1 MDNNTQVPLFND
13 EQIPVTKN
21 LKALRNDAIRA
32 DYLRMT
38 GKEHLDRT
46 HVLEK
51 LRLKYF
57 LEVDTLWMIIFG
69 QGYYK
74 K

>member
-1 MDNNTQVPLFND
+1 MNQPSLFT
-13 EQIPVTKN
+13 EEELTKTKS
-21 LKALRNDAIRA
+21 LKELRNEAIKA
-32 DYLRMT
+32 DYNEMT
-38 GKEHLDRT
+38 AKKHLDR
-46 HVLEK
+46 HYVLEK
-51 LRLKYF
+51 LRLKYY